1 METREYLDILRRRW
15 MSVLIIA
22 LSTLAV
28 TSLVT
33 LAMPKKYTATT
44 RLFFAV
50 AGESVSELEQ
60 GSSFTEKQMA
70 SYAEVATSPLVLEP
84 VIQHLALPT
93 TATELEKSVEATR
106 ASGHGHPRDR
116 CDGSRPTA
124 SRD

>member
-1 METREYLDILRRRW
+1 METRQYLDLLRRRW

-33 LAMPKKYTATT
+33 FAMPKKYTATT

-60 GSSFTEKQMA
+60 G
-70 SYAEVATSPLVLEP
+70 
-84 VIQHLALPT
+84 
-93 TATELEKSVEATR
+93 
-106 ASGHGHPRDR
+106 
-116 CDGSRPTA
+116 
-124 SRD
+124 